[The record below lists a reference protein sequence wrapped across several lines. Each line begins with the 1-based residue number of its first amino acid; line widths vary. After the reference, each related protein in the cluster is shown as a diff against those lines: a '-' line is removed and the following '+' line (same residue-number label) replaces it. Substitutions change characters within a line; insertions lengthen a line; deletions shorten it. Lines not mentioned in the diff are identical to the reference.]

1 VTAAA
6 LTPSLPLQSP
16 PDSPPPLLEVRDL
29 RVHYPAKPN
38 PIRAVDGVSLTLVKG
53 ETLALVGESGCGK
66 SSLARAI
73 VGLETPKEGAVLLD
87 GVRVAPFPA
96 ASRRALSKRF
106 QMVFQDPDASLNPRL
121 TIHAAIAEALE
132 LHAGLERAAR
142 DGRVETLLEE
152 VGLDPTY
159 GARYPHELSGGQ
171 KQRVCIA
178 RALAVGPELLVC
190 DEAVSALDVSIQ
202 AQIVGLLLDLKDKL
216 GLSYLF
222 ITHDLRV
229 VRQIADRV
237 AVMYLGQIVELAD
250 TAALFD
256 APEHPYTRVL
266 LDAVPTL
273 GTERTGRRNP
283 AADEIPSP
291 ARPPSGCRF
300 HPRCSEVMERCPRE
314 APELYTVG
322 EGRLVRCFL
331 SEPRDKAP

>member
-1 VTAAA
+1 MIAAA
-6 LTPSLPLQSP
+6 PKPDLPRP
-16 PDSPPPLLEVRDL
+16 AAPLLEVREL

-38 PIRAVDGVSLTLVKG
+38 PIRAVDGVSLTLEKG

-73 VGLETPKEGAVLLD
+73 VGLETPRDGVVLLD
-87 GVRVAPFPA
+87 GTRVMPFPA

-132 LHAGLERAAR
+132 LHADLERPAR
-142 DGRVETLLEE
+142 DARVDTLLEQ
-152 VGLDPTY
+152 VGLDPTF
-159 GARYPHELSGGQ
+159 GDRYPHELSGGQ

-202 AQIVGLLLDLKDKL
+202 AQILGLLLDLKDKL

-237 AVMYLGQIVELAD
+237 AVMYLGQIVELAE
-250 TAALFD
+250 AEALFQS
-256 APEHPYTRVL
+256 PEHPYTRML

-273 GTERTGRRNP
+273 AAERRAKRSRAEG
-283 AADEIPSP
+283 EIPSP

-300 HPRCSEVMERCPRE
+300 HPRCGDVMERCPRE

-322 EGRLVRCFL
+322 GRKLVRCFL
-331 SEPRDKAP
+331 SEPRESAR